1 MIKNIFPL
9 LLFILLSCKK
19 NDIVIDEN
27 NSVDKS
33 ITNNT
38 ITNNRINSDVS
49 VGEIDQKTK
58 FDLIT
63 VKQISNNAPV
73 DSILK
78 KLNQMKVEMLENKI
92 FINNHEAK
100 FDIEKDKSNAFFGKK
115 YLYNFYV
122 NLLSNDYKVDIKN
135 EVSYLQLSYEDS
147 NKYPFKDYF
156 MEGGVCVY
164 KNDYLLLEYSDYIIV
179 FKKKSTGEISSKSTS
194 DSNFFNTLNVLNVPL
209 VYSYG
214 FITELKNFKPV
225 PNNLTSVF
233 KIDNYDG
240 FKAIKLK
247 GNNVSIDLVLV
258 SCSSEE
264 GQSILKL
271 CSMSNGKLIESLLI
285 FNSEE
290 SENGVISTT
299 YEISKEYKVKIKK
312 CLIVDKKGGGVT
324 EKDITYTSFEIEN
337 SGKFKKV

>member
-1 MIKNIFPL
+1 MIKNIFPIL
-9 LLFILLSCKK
+9 IFIILSCKK
-19 NDIVIDEN
+19 AENIIDKNN
-27 NSVDKS
+27 NSEKS
-33 ITNNT
+33 ITNNSVNNTDHNNET
-38 ITNNRINSDVS
+38 IN
-49 VGEIDQKTK
+49 EIDQKTK
-58 FDLIT
+58 FDLVT

-78 KLNQMKVEMLENKI
+78 KLNQMKVEMHENKI
-92 FINNHEAK
+92 FINNYEAK

-179 FKKKSTGEISSKSTS
+179 FKKKSTSEVSSKKIS
-194 DSNFFNTLNVLNVPL
+194 DNNFFNTLNVLNVPL

-225 PNNLTSVF
+225 PNDLASVF
-233 KIDNYDG
+233 KIENYDG

-247 GNNVSIDLVLV
+247 NNNDSIDLVLL

-271 CSMSNGKLIESLLI
+271 YSISNDKLIDNLLLYT
-285 FNSEE
+285 SEE
-290 SENGVISTT
+290 SENGVVSTT
-299 YEISKEYKVKIKK
+299 YDISKEYKIIIKK
-312 CLIVDKKGGGVT
+312 CLIVDKKGGGVS
-324 EKDITYTSFEIEN
+324 EKDINYTSYVIER
-337 SGKFKKV
+337 SGKFRKL